1 MTKRIIKYINL
12 SLILFLSLYTFVS
25 CSINNKTSKSITNSE
40 ILMGTVVTVTLYDS
54 NDESVLT
61 KVFDKV
67 KELESILSINEN
79 GTLVDKINEN
89 AGISSVKVDDDTFN
103 IIKKGIEYSN
113 LTNGLF
119 DISIGPLVKL
129 WNIGLPEAKVPTL
142 EEINQKLP
150 LINYKDIEIDE
161 TQKTV
166 FLKRKGMMIDLGGIA
181 KGYTADVISNILSE
195 EGVKSAII
203 NLGGNVYTHGTKIN
217 GDNWNIGIQNPFSD
231 RGDIV
236 GTLSINNK
244 SIVTSGIYERY
255 IEKDGIKYHHILN
268 PKTGYPY
275 DNEIAGITI
284 ISDKSVDGDALST
297 SVFAMGLN
305 DGIKFVNTQDGIDA
319 IFVTK
324 DYKVYI
330 TNGIKDI
337 FKLSNPDFTLEN

>member
-1 MTKRIIKYINL
+1 MTKKIVKYITL
-12 SLILFLSLYTFVS
+12 SLLLILLSS
-25 CSINNKTSKSITNSE
+25 IIGGCSNNSKNSEPITNSE

-54 NDESVLT
+54 TDESILT

-67 KELESILSINEN
+67 KDLESILSINEN

-89 AGISSVKVDDDTFN
+89 AGISPVKVDDDTFT

-129 WNIGLPEAKVPTL
+129 WSIGLPEAKVPTL
-142 EEINQKLP
+142 EEINEKLP
-150 LINYKDIEIDE
+150 LINYNDIEINEDE
-161 TQKTV
+161 KTV

-181 KGYTADVISNILSE
+181 KGYTADVISNILTE

-203 NLGGNVYTHGTKIN
+203 NLGGNVYTHGTKVN
-217 GDNWNIGIQNPFSD
+217 STNWNIGIQNPFSD

-236 GTLSINNK
+236 GTLSISNK

-255 IEKDGIKYHHILN
+255 IEQDGVKYHHILN

-284 ISDKSVDGDALST
+284 ISDNSVDGDALST
-297 SVFAMGLN
+297 SVFAMGLDN
-305 DGIKFVNTQDGIDA
+305 GLEFINTLNGIDA

-324 DYKVYI
+324 DNKVYI

-337 FKLSNPDFTLEN
+337 FKLSNSDFTLEN

>member
-1 MTKRIIKYINL
+1 MAKKFIKYITFSFL
-12 SLILFLSLYTFVS
+12 LILLSSMFGG
-25 CSINNKTSKSITNSE
+25 CSKNNKTSEPITNSK
-40 ILMGTVVTVTLYDS
+40 ILMGTVITITLYDS
-54 NDESVLT
+54 TDESILT
-61 KVFDKV
+61 KSFDKIE
-67 KELESILSINEN
+67 ELESILSINEN
-79 GTLVDKINEN
+79 GTLIDKINEN
-89 AGISSVKVDDDTFN
+89 AGISPVEVDDDTFT

-129 WNIGLPEAKVPTL
+129 WSIGLPEAKVPTL
-142 EEINQKLP
+142 NEINEKLP

-161 TQKTV
+161 ENKTV

-181 KGYTADVISNILSE
+181 KGYTADIISNILVE

-203 NLGGNVYTHGTKIN
+203 NLGGNVYALGTKVN
-217 GDNWNIGIQNPFSD
+217 GSNWTIGIQNPFSD

-236 GTLSINNK
+236 GTISINNK
-244 SIVTSGIYERY
+244 SVVTSGIYERY

-297 SVFAMGLN
+297 SVFAMGLK
-305 DGIKFVNTQDGIDA
+305 DGINFVNTQENIDA
-319 IFVTK
+319 IFITK
-324 DYKVYI
+324 DNKIYI

-337 FKLSNPDFTLEN
+337 FKLSNSDFTLEN

>member
-1 MTKRIIKYINL
+1 MTKKIVKYITL
-12 SLILFLSLYTFVS
+12 SLLLILLSSLIGG
-25 CSINNKTSKSITNSE
+25 CSKNNKSSDPITNSE

-54 NDESVLT
+54 IDKSILT

-67 KELESILSINEN
+67 KDLESILSINEN

-89 AGISSVKVDDDTFN
+89 AGISPVKVDDDTFT

-129 WNIGLPEAKVPTL
+129 WSIGLPEAKVPTL
-142 EEINQKLP
+142 EEINEKLP
-150 LINYKDIEIDE
+150 LINYNDIEINEDE
-161 TQKTV
+161 KTV

-181 KGYTADVISNILSE
+181 KGYTADVISNILTE

-203 NLGGNVYTHGTKIN
+203 NLGGNVYTHGTKVN
-217 GDNWNIGIQNPFSD
+217 GTNWNIGIQNPFSD

-236 GTLSINNK
+236 GTISISNK

-255 IEKDGIKYHHILN
+255 IDQDGVKYHHILN

-284 ISDKSVDGDALST
+284 ISDNSVDGDALST
-297 SVFAMGLN
+297 SVFAMGLDN
-305 DGIKFVNTQDGIDA
+305 GLEFINTLNGIDA

-324 DYKVYI
+324 DNKVYI
-330 TNGIKDI
+330 TDGIKDI
-337 FKLSNPDFTLEN
+337 FKLSNSDFTLEN